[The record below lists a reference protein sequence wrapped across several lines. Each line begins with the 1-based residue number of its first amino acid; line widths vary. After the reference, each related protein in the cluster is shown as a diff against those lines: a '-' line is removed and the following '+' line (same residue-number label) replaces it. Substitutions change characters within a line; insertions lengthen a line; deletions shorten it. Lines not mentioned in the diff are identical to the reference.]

1 VREAHTCTQSFPADS
16 IMVNAMA
23 HHELQPLPPSRTPNN
38 GQAEEQ
44 DLEGRLLLEDPSGG
58 SPDQHGRKVPENDY
72 CNKPATEVTITTQ
85 ELDPDTD
92 KKAHRPSNASSISVQ
107 PGIYR
112 RTPMVMIFGLL
123 IGMTCFIGHNFW
135 YRNLDGELV
144 GSAHIQQQNLRVGT
158 TLAVCAQVSLVFS
171 IQRAFEQWLWRELKS
186 HIVSFKGIDA
196 ACAATKDPS
205 ALVHKEV
212 WRKAKRASTLALLT
226 WLLPIATFISPATL
240 NVHMMMMSTT
250 HLMSVQTLNIAQASQ
265 YTRYTYAVAGVLPSI
280 EKFLGARSII
290 ERWAVASASTG
301 QLPSLPQP
309 ATNATYNLTFYTPY
323 VHCGSS
329 TPEVIQQVNN
339 IIDQATQAQDP
350 SVELVSIDYFAIAG
364 VVQGEN
370 LTNLADASP
379 TSNQLWMYFTS
390 YKASLNFT
398 EPVEKHYLT
407 CQLYNSSQTVRF
419 SWENGV
425 QDLNV
430 LNRTLL
436 HPVAYPVNGSTSPE
450 SEEAMS
456 YSAVMWALS
465 SQLTGSIAFYKD
477 LNATGDVTQETYAGR
492 VYSQITSNIGQS
504 SLIGSS
510 DFNSHFAE
518 NHLLGNGSG
527 LYSDQRWQDM
537 AYAGDRPLEVLIPE
551 LSSNITL
558 SLFMDPLLA

>member
-1 VREAHTCTQSFPADS
+1 MA
-16 IMVNAMA
+16 NAGT
-23 HHELQPLPPSRTPNN
+23 HQELPPLPPIRQEDHTAQIIGHNN
-38 GQAEEQ
+38 LQPEEQ
-44 DLEGRLLLEDPSGG
+44 DLGDRPLLEDPTAGA
-58 SPDQHGRKVPENDY
+58 PDQHGPETPGN
-72 CNKPATEVTITTQ
+72 
-85 ELDPDTD
+85 
-92 KKAHRPSNASSISVQ
+92 AHRLSNASSISDP
-107 PGIYR
+107 PGIYM
-112 RTPMVMIFGLL
+112 RTPTVMIFGLL
-123 IGMTCFIGHNFW
+123 LGISCFIGHNFW
-135 YRNLDGELV
+135 YMHLDGTLV
-144 GSAHIQQQNLRVGT
+144 GNAHIQQQNLRVGT

-171 IQRAFEQWLWRELKS
+171 IQRSYEQWLWRELKS
-186 HIVSFKGIDA
+186 YIVSFKGIDA
-196 ACAATKDPS
+196 ACAATQDPA
-205 ALVHKEV
+205 ALAHREF

-240 NVHMMMMSTT
+240 NVRTVMMSTT
-250 HLMSVQTLNIAQASQ
+250 QLISVPVLNIAQASQ
-265 YTRYTYAVAGVLPSI
+265 YTRYTYAVAGVLPSL
-280 EKFLGARSII
+280 EKFLGPRSII
-290 ERWAVASASTG
+290 VRWAPASASTG

-309 ATNATYNLTFYTPY
+309 STNATYNLTFFAPY

-329 TPEVIQQVNN
+329 TPNIIQQVDTM
-339 IIDQATQAQDP
+339 IDQATQAQDP
-350 SVELVSIDYFAIAG
+350 SVELVSIDYFATAG

-379 TSNQLWMYFTS
+379 TSNQLYLSFKS
-390 YKASLNFT
+390 YNTSLNFS
-398 EPVEKHYLT
+398 EPVEKHYVT

-425 QDLNV
+425 QDLQV
-430 LNRTLL
+430 LNKTLL
-436 HPVAYPVNGSTSPE
+436 QPVGYPVNGSTLPE

-465 SQLTGSIAFYKD
+465 SQLMGSIAFYKD

-492 VYSQITSNIGQS
+492 IYSQLTSNTGQS

-527 LYSDQRWQDM
+527 LYSDQRLQDM
-537 AYAGDRPLEVLIPE
+537 ACAGNRPLEILIPE